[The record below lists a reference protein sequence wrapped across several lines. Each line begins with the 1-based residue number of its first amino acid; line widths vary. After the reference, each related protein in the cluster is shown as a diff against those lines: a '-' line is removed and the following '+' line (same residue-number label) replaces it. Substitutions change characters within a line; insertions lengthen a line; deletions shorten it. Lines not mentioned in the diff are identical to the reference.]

1 MNRKRIISIL
11 YYSDILG
18 YEEDVELFCSLF
30 SRLNKE
36 LGKKYTLHYKFT
48 QDCGDFQSACQYQYI
63 LIDYGGLDVGTRLLV
78 DEIDRNL
85 LLAIKE
91 NPSTCFII
99 VSNDPSYFIREA
111 KKEYNF
117 PNVEL
122 IKRRKV
128 IDFLRADILA
138 SNEVIK

>member
-1 MNRKRIISIL
+1 MSDKRIISIL

-30 SRLNKE
+30 AHLNKE
-36 LGKKYTLHYKFT
+36 LGKEYMLNYKFT
-48 QDCGDFQSACQYQYI
+48 QDYGDFQDAFRYQYI
-63 LIDYGGLDVGTRLLV
+63 LIDYGGLDIGTRLIV
-78 DEIDRNL
+78 EEIDRNL

-99 VSNDPSYFIREA
+99 VSNDPSYFIQEA

-138 SNEVIK
+138 SDEVTK